1 MKITRSHLA
10 KIIKEEYDAVISEA
24 QSAITVELTQIEANE
39 ILKALEDRMAGTPEY
54 DSSEDTPVSTVYDK
68 ILKAGGPSFV
78 SHGPQGGPGFSG
90 GQMPVD
96 EADEGGEGV
105 HDIFN
110 LPEPEAVEPSGNPK
124 EDALRQIVAQH
135 QAAKVDGRK
144 VDAYSASA
152 VVQVLDAISQ
162 EQKENFLTKPVGE
175 MIQIAFKLLD
185 TAHI

>member
-1 MKITRSHLA
+1 MKITRSRLA
-10 KIIKEEYDAVISEA
+10 KIIKEEYDAVVSEA
-24 QSAITVELTQIEANE
+24 
-39 ILKALEDRMAGTPEY
+39 
-54 DSSEDTPVSTVYDK
+54 
-68 ILKAGGPSFV
+68 
-78 SHGPQGGPGFSG
+78 H
-90 GQMPVD
+90 
-96 EADEGGEGV
+96 EGGEGV